1 MGNVIIYTDGGARNN
16 PEPVVATLP
25 LLLENPRFS
34 TVSDLLSDAGNY
46 RFPTPS
52 RRT

>member
-1 MGNVIIYTDGGARNN
+1 MIVLYTDGGARGN
-16 PEPVVATLP
+16 PGPVVATKP

-34 TVSDLLSDAGNY
+34 TGYALLSDTGNF